1 MLREMLGGK
10 IHHGT
15 VTDTKLT
22 YAGSLTVDLDL
33 IDRAGMVPYQKIQLV
48 NSNNANRLET
58 YLIPGERGKKEIIV
72 NGAAARLA
80 YVGDTVI
87 IIAYVMVDEQEL
99 QSLKPKVIILGEGNQ
114 IVEELAS

>member
-1 MLREMLGGK
+1 MLREMLLGK

-15 VTDTKLT
+15 VTDTKLS

-33 IDRAGMVPYQKIQLV
+33 IDQAGLLPYQKIQLV
-48 NSNNANRLET
+48 NSNNGNRLET

-80 YVGDTVI
+80 YKGDTVI
-87 IIAYVMVDEQEL
+87 IIAYVMVDDEEARA
-99 QSLKPKVIILGEGNQ
+99 LKPKVLILGDNNEV
-114 IVEELAS
+114 ISS